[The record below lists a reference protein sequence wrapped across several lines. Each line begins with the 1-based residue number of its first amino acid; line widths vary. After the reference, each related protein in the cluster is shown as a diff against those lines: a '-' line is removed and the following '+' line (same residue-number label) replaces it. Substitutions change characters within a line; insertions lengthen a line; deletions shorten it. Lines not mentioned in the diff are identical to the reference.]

1 MLRQGALRIATAD
14 RIEVREGLLRGIPL
28 AAAMPFAA
36 AVSGS
41 LVLLW
46 FGVGGG
52 VSPLERIRKAL
63 AARRPDTAEPLPIL
77 RLPLADAISHLL
89 RRVQDAIARE
99 PRFTDDAAHELR
111 APLTAAFESDGAGG
125 LVAAEPLGGCGYAGP
140 GSVGVGP
147 DARSISADH
156 HGAI

>member
-1 MLRQGALRIATAD
+1 VLRQGALRIATAD

-99 PRFTDDAAHELR
+99 PRFTNDAPHTSC
-111 APLTAAFESDGAGG
+111 AP
-125 LVAAEPLGGCGYAGP
+125 
-140 GSVGVGP
+140 
-147 DARSISADH
+147 R
-156 HGAI
+156 